1 MLIFF
6 TLFQTWK
13 WQTLYEP
20 SHYDNGG
27 PYNNLTIELANLY
40 SFHEIAIE
48 GVQWHWKTE
57 CRAVS
62 LDVNT
67 TCVTAGTRITR
78 LYLFPM
84 KSNIKL
90 CAKLEN
96 HIKSFTAEITRVHA
110 GEESLRKPSNSSCDS
125 VTNYFLIYINN
136 QLRLVMNLRRA
147 QTEQHS
153 GILQHMEFHNS
164 KIIKIIILKTQHFT
178 S

>member
-1 MLIFF
+1 
-6 TLFQTWK
+6 
-13 WQTLYEP
+13 
-20 SHYDNGG
+20 
-27 PYNNLTIELANLY
+27 
-40 SFHEIAIE
+40 
-48 GVQWHWKTE
+48 
-57 CRAVS
+57 
-62 LDVNT
+62 
-67 TCVTAGTRITR
+67 
-78 LYLFPM
+78 M

-125 VTNYFLIYINN
+125 VTNYFLLYINN

-164 KIIKIIILKTQHFT
+164 KIIKNYYFKNTAFYFVGATDQHHKIMSKDEKQSNISTISINTYHVF
-178 S
+178 SRYASFCMHVV